1 MVFKVLPFHFNM
13 TNPYQVEFL
22 PYQILKSRKICNWYA
37 LYCTSTQKTR
47 QNRWLLSQVK
57 ILIYV
62 GISQDP
68 QNFPL
73 IFKLYMHVTDSVRG
87 STVLQML
94 HIQCDYKPGS
104 PFLKRFS
111 NTISSNNRKLK
122 IVGYCLKLCWKQTY
136 PKSLKQIN

>member
-22 PYQILKSRKICNWYA
+22 QYQILKSRKICNWYA
-37 LYCTSTQKTR
+37 LYCTSTHKKTAKQMVVVSSKNSYIR
-47 QNRWLLSQVK
+47 SL
-57 ILIYV
+57 

-73 IFKLYMHVTDSVRG
+73 IFKLYMHVPDSVRG

-104 PFLKRFS
+104 PYLKRFS

-122 IVGYCLKLCWKQTY
+122 IVGYCLKLCWKQT
-136 PKSLKQIN
+136 

>member
-37 LYCTSTQKTR
+37 LYCTSTQKNR

-68 QNFPL
+68 QNCPL

-104 PFLKRFS
+104 PFYKDSATQFQ
-111 NTISSNNRKLK
+111 TITENWKLSV
-122 IVGYCLKLCWKQTY
+122 IAWNCVENKLNLNY
-136 PKSLKQIN
+136 

>member
-1 MVFKVLPFHFNM
+1 MVFKILPFHFNM

-37 LYCTSTQKTR
+37 LYCTSTHKKTAK
-47 QNRWLLSQVK
+47 QMVVVSSKNSYIRWYFTRPAKCSPYL
-57 ILIYV
+57 
-62 GISQDP
+62 
-68 QNFPL
+68 
-73 IFKLYMHVTDSVRG
+73 KLYMHVTDSVRG